1 MATFIGGIHPQY
13 NKLSAS
19 KPAETAPLPTRVVLP
34 LSQHIGAPA
43 KAVVAKGDTVKVGQ
57 VIAEAGGFV
66 SVPIHA
72 TISGT
77 VKEIANHPHP
87 AKGRSAAIVIEGDGE
102 DAWVELTNRSKE
114 EVEKL
119 TVEELRS
126 IIQNAGIVGLG
137 GAAFPTHVKLSP
149 PKDKPIDAVF
159 LNGAECEPFLT
170 CDHCL
175 MLEMVEKVLSGFDFV
190 KRTVGADKAY
200 VCIEK
205 NKLDALE
212 AFSKLLER
220 KEYSDFEL
228 VPMDVKYPQGAEKML
243 IYAANGRKVPTGGL
257 PMDVGCVVS
266 NVGTCKAIHEAI
278 YDGMPLVE
286 RAVTVTGAVKTP
298 KNLVV
303 RIGASAAEL
312 IELCGG
318 AKGPIRKLINGG
330 PMMGIAQTTTNI
342 PIIKG
347 SSGVL
352 VQIETDLDDEP
363 ERPCI
368 KCARCVDAC
377 PMYLM
382 PSLIARLARKDRF
395 QEAADAHAMDCFE
408 CGSCAFSCPSRIPLV
423 HWIKHAKNM
432 FNKTCK
438 GG

>member
-19 KPAETAPLPTRVVLP
+19 KPAETAPLPSQVVLP
-34 LSQHIGAPA
+34 LSQHIGAPS

-77 VKEIANHPHP
+77 VKEIATRPHP
-87 AKGRSAAIVIEGDGE
+87 SKGRSPAIVIESDGE
-102 DAWVELTNRSKE
+102 DTWVELSGRSKE
-114 EVEKL
+114 DVEKL

-149 PKDKPIDAVF
+149 PKDKPIDVVL

-175 MLEMVEKVLSGFDFV
+175 MLDMVEKVLSGFELV
-190 KRTVGADKAY
+190 KRSVDAYKAY

-205 NKLDALE
+205 NKPDALKAFTE
-212 AFSKLLER
+212 LLEQSAFSG
-220 KEYSDFEL
+220 FEL
-228 VPMDVKYPQGAEKML
+228 VPLDVKYPQGAEKML
-243 IYAANGRKVPTGGL
+243 IYAASGRKVPTGGL

-266 NVGTCKAIHEAI
+266 NVGTCKAIHEAV
-278 YDGMPLVE
+278 YEGKPLVE
-286 RAVTVTGAVKTP
+286 RAVTVTGAVKVP

-303 RIGASAAEL
+303 RIGVSAAEL
-312 IELCGG
+312 LEQCGG
-318 AKGPIRKLINGG
+318 ANGPIRKLIGGG
-330 PMMGIAQTTTNI
+330 PMMGMAQTTTEI

-352 VQIETDLDDEP
+352 VQIETDIDDAP

-368 KCARCVDAC
+368 KCAKCVDVC
-377 PMYLM
+377 PMDLM
-382 PSLIARLARKDRF
+382 PSILGRLARKDRF
-395 QEAADAHAMDCFE
+395 QEAADAHVMDCFE
-408 CGSCAFSCPSRIPLV
+408 CGSCAYSCPSRIPLV